1 MNPTFVCAL
10 LCCNVLALD
19 TAPAAAQTSSTNQAI
34 ARAAGPVYQLLAKQD
49 MGTTNMPAPDEEL
62 ISGDLAFREHA
73 GGHTDLPDWPTFLK
87 FADKYFKSP

>member
-1 MNPTFVCAL
+1 MTREP
-10 LCCNVLALD
+10 
-19 TAPAAAQTSSTNQAI
+19 I
-34 ARAAGPVYQLLAKQD
+34 ARVRSMADVYKRQGEFEACAAAGPVYRLLAKQD
-49 MGTTNMPAPDEEL
+49 MGTTNMPAPDQEL

>member
-1 MNPTFVCAL
+1 
-10 LCCNVLALD
+10 
-19 TAPAAAQTSSTNQAI
+19 
-34 ARAAGPVYQLLAKQD
+34 
-49 MGTTNMPAPDEEL
+49 MGTTNMPAPDQEL